1 MTQNKHEPSS
11 SKASLTVGRDSSHS
25 SEVANRREFL
35 QNKTLQSLQITS
47 APGIFKGTPEQAF
60 AEGTAIHT
68 AIRYEPERTRTT
80 LCELIEQTV
89 RFIDAKKT
97 LDVQGVMFTAEAII
111 QNNPSTTLEEMR
123 MVCDGMKTGKF
134 GKFYER
140 LKTQEF
146 IDCLNRSEGDRAE
159 FLERR
164 ARAHENVS
172 KDIDVTNI
180 TYQPTTMKELRRR
193 KAAPIFELA
202 KHIAELQT
210 KKDDEQN

>member
-11 SKASLTVGRDSSHS
+11 SKALQTDGGDSFHS

-35 QNKTLQSLQITS
+35 QNKTLQSLQTTS
-47 APGIFKGTPEQAF
+47 ARGICKLTPEEAF
-60 AEGTAIHT
+60 TQGTSLHT
-68 AIRYEPERTRTT
+68 AIRYEPEQTRT
-80 LCELIEQTV
+80 ELIRMIQNTV
-89 RFIDAKKT
+89 QFIDAKKT
-97 LDVQGVMFTAEAII
+97 LDVEGVLFTAEAII
-111 QNNPSTTLEEMR
+111 ENNPTTTLEELR
-123 MVCDGMKTGKF
+123 LVCDGMKTGKF

-146 IDCLNRSEGDRAE
+146 IDCLNRSEGNRAE

-180 TYQPTTMKELRRR
+180 TYKPTTMQELRRR

-210 KKDDEQN
+210 KKDDTED